1 MNSLPQQN
9 NIVKISFD
17 TDVKKAINYVNWL
30 LLIKNY
36 ESVIL
41 CGLNQ
46 AINKVILITEV
57 VKSQIKNIHQIN
69 NIDCLITRDKF
80 DPSKEKMIPKIEI
93 LLSLVEPQN
102 KGNGYQKPMSE
113 IDFLKI
119 KSLKN
124 LREDYEKECNDESD
138 NIEEFSYCYENK
150 NINNEKINNQK
161 NKNKKYKKQ
170 KKQKKLTLGYMRK
183 GPIFRL
189 RRRLTLQ
196 K

>member
-1 MNSLPQQN
+1 MNSLPQYN
-9 NIVKISFD
+9 NIVKISYD

-30 LLIKNY
+30 LLIKNN
-36 ESVIL
+36 ESVML

-80 DPSKEKMIPKIEI
+80 DSSKEKMIPKIEI

-102 KGNGYQKPMSE
+102 KGNGYQKPLSE
-113 IDFLKI
+113 VDFLKI

-124 LREDYEKECNDESD
+124 LKEDYEKECNDQSAYF
-138 NIEEFSYCYENK
+138 EEFSYCDEK
-150 NINNEKINNQK
+150 VSTNIQKQNCHHKIN
-161 NKNKKYKKQ
+161 KKKL
-170 KKQKKLTLGYMRK
+170 KKLTIGYMRK
-183 GPIFRL
+183 GPIFRK
-189 RRRLTLQ
+189 RRRL
-196 K
+196 KSKK